1 MRDGDDRRCV
11 RCDLNPGYNRLV
23 LDLVRDVE
31 VGPLCRSCELD
42 ALSELAAGTEASTH
56 ESGSNTGACVCPGCD
71 RDPTYA
77 LARWLPSA
85 TVDHED
91 VTITVDHELD
101 EHPLELCDEHY
112 YELASGGVLSS
123 TDRMTPADRR

>member
-1 MRDGDDRRCV
+1 MRDGDERRCV
-11 RCDLNPGYNRLV
+11 RCDFDPGYNRLV

-42 ALSELAAGTEASTH
+42 AVPTLTVEDHPSAH
-56 ESGSNTGACVCPGCD
+56 ESGSSTVGCACPGCD

-85 TVDHED
+85 TIDRDD
-91 VTITVDHELD
+91 VTFQVDHELD
-101 EHPLELCDEHY
+101 ENPLELCDEHY
-112 YELASGGVLSS
+112 HELISGGVLTSADRVAP
-123 TDRMTPADRR
+123 TDRR